1 MLQEGMMQNDFAK
14 EAKVVRRASEYL
26 GILLPETYG
35 KILEILDTAQEYYS
49 YLLQDQALPWGKLSH
64 LSSKN
69 KKIIFGIKTRT

>member
-1 MLQEGMMQNDFAK
+1 MQNDFAK

-64 LSSKN
+64 SSSKN